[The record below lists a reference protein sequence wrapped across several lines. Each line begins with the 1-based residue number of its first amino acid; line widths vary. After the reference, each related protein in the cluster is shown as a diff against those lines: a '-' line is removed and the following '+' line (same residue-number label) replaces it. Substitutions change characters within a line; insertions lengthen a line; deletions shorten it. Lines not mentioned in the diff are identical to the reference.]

1 MSRSIRIAASTPQP
15 SNTKGFVLEA
25 FKKAPDGMTV
35 AEVRVVLPNVRHLT
49 LGGAVHALRKANLL
63 IVTGERRTTGK
74 RPAAVYKYLDP
85 ARSKSSD
92 AAVRMAKD

>member
-1 MSRSIRIAASTPQP
+1 MSRSIPVAASMPQP
-15 SNTKGFVLEA
+15 SNTKDFVLEA
-25 FKKAPDGMTV
+25 FKKAPDGMTI

-63 IVTGERRTTGK
+63 IVAGERRTKGK
-74 RPAAVYKYLDP
+74 RPAAIYKYLDP

-92 AAVRMAKD
+92 AAVCMAKD